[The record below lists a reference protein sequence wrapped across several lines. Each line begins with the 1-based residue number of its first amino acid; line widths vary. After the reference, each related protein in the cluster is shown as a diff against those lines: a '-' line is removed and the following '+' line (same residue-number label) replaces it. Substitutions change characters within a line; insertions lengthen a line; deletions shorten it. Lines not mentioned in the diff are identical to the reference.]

1 LNSSLILTQ
10 GILMRWSIFEKYV
23 RKGQLT
29 VIVGAEQR
37 CFGDG

>member
-1 LNSSLILTQ
+1 
-10 GILMRWSIFEKYV
+10 MRWSIFEKYV